1 MLRRNLLEIAE
12 WIDGELIDQG
22 QAELQV
28 NGICT
33 DTRQI
38 KPGSLF
44 IPIVGERFNA
54 HNFVQ
59 EAVDQGAAASLWAK
73 DQPNPP
79 GGINLIFVDDTV
91 IALQE
96 LATSY
101 LRSLN
106 AKVVGIT
113 GSNGKTTTKDMMA
126 SVLSTTY
133 KVQKTEG
140 NFNNHI
146 GMPLTILSLDEDTEM
161 IVLEMG
167 MSGFG
172 EIELLSTIAEP
183 DAAIITNIG
192 ESHLQDL
199 GSRDNISKAKLE
211 ITSGM
216 VSGGTLVINGDETLL
231 TEKADSDRYRVI
243 TFGESEN
250 CEYTAKE
257 IVQELNQTSF
267 LINGDT
273 SKPYLISIPGKHNVM
288 NALAVIAVAKSF
300 GIEEQAIQQGLK
312 QIKMTGM
319 RLERVETKNGLTIIN
334 DAYNASPT
342 SMKAAVSLAE
352 DLKGY
357 AKKYVVLGDML
368 ELGDDEIN
376 FHTSAGE
383 EIDPLKIDGVFTY
396 GNLAM
401 HINKGARRV
410 FSEEQARH
418 FESKEALISHLKA
431 VTEPED
437 LLLVKGSRGMKLEEV
452 VEALIQESN

>member
-1 MLRRNLLEIAE
+1 MLRRNLSEIAE

-28 NGICT
+28 NGIST
-33 DTRQI
+33 DTRHI
-38 KPGSLF
+38 KPESLF
-44 IPIVGERFNA
+44 IPIIGERFNA
-54 HNFVQ
+54 HKFVQ
-59 EAVDQGAAASLWAK
+59 EAVDQGAVASLWAK

-79 GGINLIFVDDTV
+79 AGINLVFVDDTL
-91 IALQE
+91 IALQN
-96 LATSY
+96 LATAY

-106 AKVVGIT
+106 AKIIGIT

-146 GMPLTILSLDEDTEM
+146 GMPLTILTLDEDTEM

-216 VSGGTLVINGDETLL
+216 ASGGTLVINGDEPLL
-231 TEKADSDRYRVI
+231 TKKADSDRYRVI
-243 TFGESEN
+243 TFGESEH
-250 CEYTAKE
+250 CEFTAKE

-273 SKPYLISIPGKHNVM
+273 SKPYSISVPGKHNVM
-288 NALAVIAVAKSF
+288 NALAVIAVANSF

-319 RLERVETKNGLTIIN
+319 RLEHVETENGLTIIN

-342 SMKAAVSLAE
+342 SMKAAVSLVE

-376 FHTSAGE
+376 FHTLAGE
-383 EIDPLKIDGVFTY
+383 AIDPLKINGVFTY

-431 VTEPED
+431 ITEPED

-452 VEALIQESN
+452 VEALRQESN